1 MVFVDTTAWIDYVHG
16 VQAPHTDALDY
27 ELSHN
32 NVVTGDLI
40 IAEFLQG
47 FRHKCDYEAAK
58 EIMESLIYYDM
69 VGKDIAHKSA
79 LHYRLLQSKGITIR
93 KTIDVIIGTFCMEH
107 DFPLIHNDR
116 DFDYLAE
123 HLGLHIYKR

>member
-1 MVFVDTTAWIDYVHG
+1 MVLVDTTAWIDYIHG

-27 ELSHN
+27 ELSRN

-47 FRHKCDYEAAK
+47 FRYERDYEAAK
-58 EIMESLIYYDM
+58 EIMDSLIYYDM

-79 LHYRLLQSKGITIR
+79 LHYRFLQSKGITVR
-93 KTIDVIIGTFCMEH
+93 KTIDMIIGTFCMEH

-116 DFDYLAE
+116 DFDYIAE
-123 HLGLHIYKR
+123 YLELRIYKR